1 MEAIVKKLLVK
12 PPTTD
17 HVAMLEGQLTA
28 ALLVIVLEL
37 ELEQALLVVVPVYT
51 SLMDADDCVDVHVVE
66 DDY

>member
-1 MEAIVKKLLVK
+1 
-12 PPTTD
+12 
-17 HVAMLEGQLTA
+17 MLEGQLTA